1 MSSFP
6 NSVQRLI
13 DRFARFPGIGK
24 KTAQRMAFQ
33 VMKSDETEAAEL
45 AESIMNVKTKIHFCT
60 ICGGITEDD
69 PCNICTDPKRTQ
81 DMICVVEDPQDIF
94 IFERASSYR
103 GVYHV
108 LGGILS
114 PLDGIGPDD
123 LNLNKLIDRAKDNT
137 EIILATNPSIEGDT
151 TALYINKLFSKK
163 NVKITRLARGI
174 PVGSAIEYTDEA
186 TLTRALEGRTSL

>member
-1 MSSFP
+1 MGSFP

-69 PCNICTDPKRTQ
+69 PCTICTDPKRSQ

-94 IFERASSYR
+94 IFERSSSYR
-103 GVYHV
+103 GVFHV
-108 LGGILS
+108 LGGIIS
-114 PLDGIGPDD
+114 PLDGTGPDD
-123 LNLNKLIDRAKDNT
+123 LNLNKLIDRVKDGS
-137 EIILATNPSIEGDT
+137 EIILATNPSVEGDT
-151 TALYINKLFSKK
+151 TALYINKLFSDK

-186 TLTRALEGRTSL
+186 TLTRALEGRTGL

>member
-1 MSSFP
+1 MASFP

-24 KTAQRMAFQ
+24 KTAQRMAFN
-33 VMKSDETEAAEL
+33 VMKSNEAEATEL
-45 AESIMNVKTKIHFCT
+45 ADSIMNVKTKIHFCT

-69 PCNICTDPKRTQ
+69 PCNICSDPKRSQ
-81 DMICVVEDPQDIF
+81 DMICVVENPQDIF
-94 IFERASSYR
+94 IFESSSSYK

-108 LGGILS
+108 LGGMIS

-123 LNLNKLIDRAKDNT
+123 LNLNKLIDRVNEDS
-137 EIILATNPSIEGDT
+137 EIILATNPSVEGDT
-151 TALYINKLFSKK
+151 TALYINKVFSGK
-163 NVKITRLARGI
+163 NIQITRLARGI

-186 TLTRALEGRTSL
+186 TLIRALEGRTSL

>member
-1 MSSFP
+1 MGSFP

-33 VMKSDETEAAEL
+33 VMKSDETVAAEL

-69 PCNICTDPKRTQ
+69 PCNICTDPKRSQ

-94 IFERASSYR
+94 IFERASSYK

-123 LNLNKLIDRAKDNT
+123 INLNKLIDRVKDKT

-151 TALYINKLFSKK
+151 TALYINKLFSEKD
-163 NVKITRLARGI
+163 VRITRLARGI

>member
-1 MSSFP
+1 MGSFP

-45 AESIMNVKTKIHFCT
+45 AESIMNVKTKIHYCT
-60 ICGGITEDD
+60 ICGGITEND
-69 PCNICTDPKRTQ
+69 PCNICTDPKRSQ
-81 DMICVVEDPQDIF
+81 DMICVVADPQDIF
-94 IFERASSYR
+94 IFERSSSYR

-123 LNLNKLIDRAKDNT
+123 LNLNKLIDRVKDNT

-151 TALYINKLFSKK
+151 TALYINKLFSEK

-174 PVGSAIEYTDEA
+174 PVGSAIEYIDEA
-186 TLTRALEGRTSL
+186 TLTRALEGRTIL

>member
-6 NSVQRLI
+6 FSIQKLI

-33 VMKSDETEAAEL
+33 VLKSDEIQAAEL
-45 AESIMNVKTKIHFCT
+45 AESIINVKSKIRACA
-60 ICGGITEDD
+60 ICGSISEQDI
-69 PCNICTDPKRTQ
+69 CKICTDPKRKIE
-81 DMICVVEDPQDIF
+81 MICVVEDPQDIF
-94 IFERASSYR
+94 IFERAGTYR

-123 LNLNKLIDRAKDNT
+123 LNLNKLIDRVKEDT
-137 EIILATNPSIEGDT
+137 ELILATNPSVEGDT
-151 TALYINKLFSKK
+151 TALYINKLFAEK
-163 NVKITRLARGI
+163 NIKISRLARGI
-174 PVGSAIEYTDEA
+174 PIGSAIEYTDEA
-186 TLTRALEGRTSL
+186 TLARALEERTSL

>member
-1 MSSFP
+1 MGSFP

-33 VMKSDETEAAEL
+33 VLKSDDTQAAEL
-45 AESIMNVKTKIHFCT
+45 AESIMHVKTKIKFCT

-69 PCNICTDPKRTQ
+69 PCNICIDPKRNQ
-81 DMICVVEDPQDIF
+81 DMICIVEDPQDIF
-94 IFERASSYR
+94 IFERASTYR
-103 GVYHV
+103 GVFHV

-123 LNLNKLIDRAKDNT
+123 LNLNKLIDRVKDNT
-137 EIILATNPSIEGDT
+137 EIILATNPSVEGDT
-151 TALYINKLFSKK
+151 TALYINKLFSER
-163 NVKITRLARGI
+163 NIKITRLATGMPI
-174 PVGSAIEYTDEA
+174 GSAIEYTDEA
-186 TLTRALEGRTSL
+186 TLTRALEGRTTL

>member
-1 MSSFP
+1 MGSFP

-45 AESIMNVKTKIHFCT
+45 AESIMNVKTKIHYCT
-60 ICGGITEDD
+60 ICGGITEND
-69 PCNICTDPKRTQ
+69 PCNVCTDPKRSQ
-81 DMICVVEDPQDIF
+81 DMICVVADPQDIF
-94 IFERASSYR
+94 IFERSSSYR

-123 LNLNKLIDRAKDNT
+123 LNLNKLIDRVKDNT

-151 TALYINKLFSKK
+151 TALYINKLFSEK

-174 PVGSAIEYTDEA
+174 PVGSAIEYIDEA
-186 TLTRALEGRTSL
+186 TLTRALEGRTIL

>member
-1 MSSFP
+1 MGSFP
-6 NSVQRLI
+6 ISVQRLI

-24 KTAQRMAFQ
+24 KTAQRMAFN
-33 VMKSDETEAAEL
+33 VIKNNETEAAEL
-45 AESIMNVKTKIHFCT
+45 AESIMNIKANIRFCT

-69 PCNICTDPKRTQ
+69 PCNICTDPKRST

-94 IFERASSYR
+94 VFERSSSYR

-108 LGGILS
+108 LGGMLS

-123 LNLNKLIDRAKDNT
+123 LNLNKLIDRVKDNT
-137 EIILATNPSIEGDT
+137 EIILATNPSVEGDT
-151 TALYINKLFSKK
+151 TALYINKLFSEKE
-163 NVKITRLARGI
+163 VKITRLARGI

>member
-1 MSSFP
+1 MGSFP

-33 VMKSDETEAAEL
+33 VLKSDETQAVEL
-45 AESIMNVKTKIHFCT
+45 AESIMQVKTKIKYCT

-69 PCNICTDPKRTQ
+69 PCNICTDPKRNQ
-81 DMICVVEDPQDIF
+81 DMICIVEDPQDIF
-94 IFERASSYR
+94 IFERASTYR
-103 GVYHV
+103 GVFHV

-123 LNLNKLIDRAKDNT
+123 LNLNKLIDRVKDNT
-137 EIILATNPSIEGDT
+137 EIILATNPSVEGDT
-151 TALYINKLFSKK
+151 TALYINKLFSER
-163 NVKITRLARGI
+163 NVKITRLATGMPI
-174 PVGSAIEYTDEA
+174 GSAIEYTDEA
-186 TLTRALEGRTSL
+186 TLTRALEGRTTF

>member
-33 VMKSDETEAAEL
+33 VLKSDNAQAAEL
-45 AESIMNVKTKIHFCT
+45 AESIMQVKTKIKFCS

-69 PCNICTDPKRTQ
+69 PCNICTDPKRSQ
-81 DMICVVEDPQDIF
+81 DMICIVENPQDIF
-94 IFERASSYR
+94 IFERASAYR
-103 GVYHV
+103 GVFHV

-123 LNLNKLIDRAKDNT
+123 LNLNKLIDRVKDNT
-137 EIILATNPSIEGDT
+137 EIIIATNPSIEGDT
-151 TALYINKLFSKK
+151 TALYINKLFIDRDI
-163 NVKITRLARGI
+163 KITRLATGMPI
-174 PVGSAIEYTDEA
+174 GSAIEYTDEA
-186 TLTRALEGRTSL
+186 TLTRALEGRTTL

>member
-33 VMKSDETEAAEL
+33 VMKSDETLATEL

-60 ICGGITEDD
+60 VCGGITEDD
-69 PCNICTDPKRTQ
+69 PCTVCTDPKRSQ

-94 IFERASSYR
+94 IFERSSSYR

-123 LNLNKLIDRAKDNT
+123 LNLNKLIDRVKDNT
-137 EIILATNPSIEGDT
+137 EIILATNPSVEGDT
-151 TALYINKLFSKK
+151 TALYINKLFSEK
-163 NVKITRLARGI
+163 NVKITRLARGL

>member
-1 MSSFP
+1 MGSFP

-33 VMKSDETEAAEL
+33 VLKSDETQAVEL
-45 AESIMNVKTKIHFCT
+45 AESIMQVKTKIKYCT

-69 PCNICTDPKRTQ
+69 PCNICTDPKRNQ
-81 DMICVVEDPQDIF
+81 DMICIVEDPQDIF
-94 IFERASSYR
+94 IFERASTYR
-103 GVYHV
+103 GVFHV

-123 LNLNKLIDRAKDNT
+123 LNLNKLIDRVKDNT
-137 EIILATNPSIEGDT
+137 EIILATNPSVEGDT
-151 TALYINKLFSKK
+151 TALYINKLFSER
-163 NVKITRLARGI
+163 NVKITRLATGMPI
-174 PVGSAIEYTDEA
+174 GSAIEYTDEA
-186 TLTRALEGRTSL
+186 TLTRALEGRTTL

>member
-1 MSSFP
+1 
-6 NSVQRLI
+6 
-13 DRFARFPGIGK
+13 
-24 KTAQRMAFQ
+24 MAFQ
-33 VMKSDETEAAEL
+33 VMKSAETEAAEL
-45 AESIMNVKTKIHFCT
+45 AESIMHVKSKIHFCT
-60 ICGGITEDD
+60 ICGGITEND
-69 PCNICTDPKRTQ
+69 PCNICTDPKRSQ

-94 IFERASSYR
+94 IFERSSSYR

-123 LNLNKLIDRAKDNT
+123 LNLNKLIDRVKDNT

-151 TALYINKLFSKK
+151 TALYINKLFSEK
-163 NVKITRLARGI
+163 NVKITRLARGL

>member
-6 NSVQRLI
+6 KSVQHLI

-33 VMKSDETEAAEL
+33 VLKTDETQAAEL
-45 AESIMNVKTKIHFCT
+45 AESIMQVKTMIKFCI
-60 ICGGITEDD
+60 ICGGITEND
-69 PCNICTDPKRTQ
+69 PCNICIDPKRNQ
-81 DMICVVEDPQDIF
+81 EMICIVEDPQDIF
-94 IFERASSYR
+94 IFERAGTYR
-103 GVYHV
+103 GVFHV

-123 LNLNKLIDRAKDNT
+123 LNLNKLIDRVKDNT

-151 TALYINKLFSKK
+151 TALYINKLFSER
-163 NVKITRLARGI
+163 NIKITRLATGMPI
-174 PVGSAIEYTDEA
+174 GSAIEYTDEA
-186 TLTRALEGRTSL
+186 TLTRALEGRTIL

>member
-1 MSSFP
+1 MGSFP
-6 NSVQRLI
+6 NSVQSLI

-24 KTAQRMAFQ
+24 KTAQRMAFN
-33 VMKSDETEAAEL
+33 VMKNNEMEAAEL
-45 AESIMNVKTKIHFCT
+45 AESIMNVKANIRFCT
-60 ICGGITEDD
+60 ICGGITEND
-69 PCNICTDPKRTQ
+69 PCNICTDPKRNK

-94 IFERASSYR
+94 VFERSSSYR

-108 LGGILS
+108 LGGMIS

-123 LNLNKLIDRAKDNT
+123 LNLNKLIDRVKNNT
-137 EIILATNPSIEGDT
+137 EIILATNPSVEGDT
-151 TALYINKLFSKK
+151 TALYINKLFSEKE
-163 NVKITRLARGI
+163 VKITRLARGI

>member
-1 MSSFP
+1 MGSFP

-45 AESIMNVKTKIHFCT
+45 AESIMNVKTKIHYCT

-69 PCNICTDPKRTQ
+69 PCNICTDPKRSQ
-81 DMICVVEDPQDIF
+81 DMICVVADPQDIF
-94 IFERASSYR
+94 IFERSSSYR

-123 LNLNKLIDRAKDNT
+123 LNLNKLIDRVKDNT

-151 TALYINKLFSKK
+151 TALYINNLFSGK

-186 TLTRALEGRTSL
+186 TLTRALEGRTIL

>member
-1 MSSFP
+1 MGSFP

-33 VMKSDETEAAEL
+33 VLKSDDIQADEL
-45 AESIMNVKTKIHFCT
+45 AESIMQVKAKIKFCT

-69 PCNICTDPKRTQ
+69 PCNICTDPKRNQ
-81 DMICVVEDPQDIF
+81 EMICIVEDPQDIF
-94 IFERASSYR
+94 IFERASTYR
-103 GVYHV
+103 GVFHV

-123 LNLNKLIDRAKDNT
+123 LNLNKLIDRVKDNT

-151 TALYINKLFSKK
+151 TALYINKLFSER
-163 NVKITRLARGI
+163 NIKITRLATGMPI
-174 PVGSAIEYTDEA
+174 GSAIEYTDEA
-186 TLTRALEGRTSL
+186 TLTRALEGRTTL

>member
-1 MSSFP
+1 MGSFP
-6 NSVQRLI
+6 NSIQRLI

-45 AESIMNVKTKIHFCT
+45 AESIMNVKTKIHYCT

-69 PCNICTDPKRTQ
+69 PCNVCTDPKRSQ
-81 DMICVVEDPQDIF
+81 DMICVVADPQDIF
-94 IFERASSYR
+94 IFERSSSYR

-123 LNLNKLIDRAKDNT
+123 LNLNKLIDRVKDNT

-151 TALYINKLFSKK
+151 TALYINKLFSEK

-186 TLTRALEGRTSL
+186 TLTKALKGRTIL